1 MSMRELY
8 LTNEIRD
15 LFYVI
20 PSNFEALHQ
29 QVNNSKGIDTLSKQI
44 FTVFQQFNGNEY
56 DLDRSCALF
65 PEFSLDFE
73 LFEHLAYDIDGT
85 LYQDLST
92 ANFKL
97 YYPEPHIAS
106 PSFAHEDIW
115 FMHILHYQHWL

>member
-1 MSMRELY
+1 MRELY

-29 QVNNSKGIDTLSKQI
+29 QVNNSKGVDTLSKQI
-44 FTVFQQFNGNEY
+44 LTVFQQFNGNEY